1 MRGRIIRV
9 GGGVFMGL
17 YRVVLTSTR
26 ALAPLRFQF
35 SGDIKRHALDGRVG
49 FFPDF
54 LFSPARRG
62 AARRRGLL
70 ASEGS
75 RSAQTH
81 TYIHTLRQGRRTGI
95 SGEARMNLYRRTS
108 SSKFS

>member
-1 MRGRIIRV
+1 
-9 GGGVFMGL
+9 MGL

-26 ALAPLRFQF
+26 APAPLRFQF

-49 FFPDF
+49 FF
-54 LFSPARRG
+54 SPRLSLLSGASVEGLARIR
-62 AARRRGLL
+62 ARVPR
-70 ASEGS
+70 E
-75 RSAQTH
+75 H
-81 TYIHTLRQGRRTGI
+81 MHVLRQGRRTAKGI

>member
-1 MRGRIIRV
+1 
-9 GGGVFMGL
+9 MGL

-35 SGDIKRHALDGRVG
+35 SGDIKRHAPDGRVG

-54 LFSPARRG
+54 LFSSARRAVG
-62 AARRRGLL
+62 GY
-70 ASEGS
+70 SHSGS
-75 RSAQTH
+75 RSVQTH
-81 TYIHTLRQGRRTGI
+81 AHIHPTGQGRRTAKGI